1 MPTRPQAGT
10 PTKRTQAPP
19 GARRSGATAKA
30 RPEAMRCRRKFLSF
44 FPDGFAD
51 EAYVDSERAY
61 KWRAHEAWEDALNER
76 AFAALLKQRRYGE
89 IARMVVRVESR
100 TNLIFS
106 YEKMALRDAV
116 RDTAGAR
123 AFAQGLYAFL
133 HGGGDFD
140 AWCAVIAGL
149 PRPGTRVLTWPI
161 ATVFGFIAQPKTHLF
176 VKPTVTKLAARAY
189 GFDYRYDSRPSS
201 ASYASA
207 RAFAA
212 LVKREQEPLKPRDMI
227 DAQGFIW
234 VMGSQEYV

>member
-1 MPTRPQAGT
+1 MPARPQPTSSVKRT
-10 PTKRTQAPP
+10 PTPP
-19 GARRSGATAKA
+19 GARRATASTKA
-30 RPEAMRCRRKFLSF
+30 RPEAIRCRRKFLSF
-44 FPDGFAD
+44 FPEGFDD
-51 EAYVDSERAY
+51 ETYRDTERAY
-61 KWRAHEAWEDALNER
+61 KWRAHEAWTETLNEP
-76 AFAALLKQRRYGE
+76 AFAALLKQRRYTE
-89 IARMVVRVESR
+89 IAQAAVRIESR

-116 RDTAGAR
+116 RETPGAR

-133 HGGGDFD
+133 HDGGDFD

-189 GFDYRYDSRPSS
+189 GFDFRYEPRPSS
-201 ASYASA
+201 APYASA
-207 RAFAA
+207 RDFAA
-212 LVKREQEPLKPRDMI
+212 LVQREQAPLKPRDMI

-234 VMGSQEYV
+234 VMGSDEYV